1 MALLELLIYNLIQIK
16 QTPSIIQL
24 WIAQSARVRNTV
36 LDNYCMASALPYETR
51 KCLDQSRPHKNPNQ
65 ARIMYESSSITPAR
79 AASATVKL
87 NPCITGTATIFNQA
101 LKSCLAC

>member
-65 ARIMYESSSITPAR
+65 ARIMYESSRITPSGPTSAAINLRPSVTR
-79 AASATVKL
+79 AAS
-87 NPCITGTATIFNQA
+87 IFN
-101 LKSCLAC
+101 